1 MPAKF
6 VEIDPSVGELV
17 KACDGYCPCAITREP
32 DTKCPCKD
40 FREATDGT
48 VCHCGRYLKGEE
60 KC

>member
-1 MPAKF
+1 MPTKF

-40 FREATDGT
+40 FRERLRTGLYAIAEDI
-48 VCHCGRYLKGEE
+48 
-60 KC
+60 